1 MSGAITNAGGNY
13 STLAEILISSSNT
26 SRSDLTTLE
35 EQSASG
41 YLAQTYGGL
50 GAASQ
55 TVFDLSPQVSQ
66 INTWQANID
75 SATTNMSVTQTAL
88 TQIASIAQTFY
99 SDLPDI
105 NDTSSN
111 GIDSV
116 AANAKS
122 ALSEVASLLDTTN
135 GGVYVFS
142 GEDSAN
148 PPISDPDAI
157 TSTGFYTQISS
168 ATSNLSSLGA
178 SGVMSAAII
187 AASSDAAGTTPFSSY
202 LSQTGQTAPT
212 NVVIGEHQTVQ
223 TGLLANSN
231 TLATSSGS
239 DTTGSYMRDILMS
252 LSVLSSLSSSQS
264 TDAGLPALV
273 SGLQSSLGGAMSALS
288 TEQGVLGDSQTRLGT
303 AATNYTDL
311 STSLSGQI
319 SNVQDADLASVSTQL
334 QSVQTQL
341 TASYQLISNLKSL
354 SLTNYL

>member
-1 MSGAITNAGGNY
+1 
-13 STLAEILISSSNT
+13 
-26 SRSDLTTLE
+26 
-35 EQSASG
+35 
-41 YLAQTYGGL
+41 
-50 GAASQ
+50 
-55 TVFDLSPQVSQ
+55 
-66 INTWQANID
+66 
-75 SATTNMSVTQTAL
+75 
-88 TQIASIAQTFY
+88 
-99 SDLPDI
+99 
-105 NDTSSN
+105 
-111 GIDSV
+111 
-116 AANAKS
+116 
-122 ALSEVASLLDTTN
+122 
-135 GGVYVFS
+135 
-142 GEDSAN
+142 
-148 PPISDPDAI
+148 
-157 TSTGFYTQISS
+157 
-168 ATSNLSSLGA
+168 
-178 SGVMSAAII
+178 MSAAIT

-288 TEQGVLGDSQTRLGT
+288 TEQGVLGDSQTRLET